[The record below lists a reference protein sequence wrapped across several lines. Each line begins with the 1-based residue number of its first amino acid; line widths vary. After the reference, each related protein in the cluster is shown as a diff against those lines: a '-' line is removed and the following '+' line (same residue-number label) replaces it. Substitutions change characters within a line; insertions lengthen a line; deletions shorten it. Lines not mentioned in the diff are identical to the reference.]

1 MDTKGKLVLFAAPS
15 GSGKTTIVRYLLRR
29 FPQLA
34 FSISATTRT
43 CRADEQ
49 DGRDYYFLSRA
60 DFLEKVAAGAFV
72 EWEEVYGGQYYGT
85 LRSEIERIWQMGL
98 HVIFDVDVKGA
109 LALKEAYPDCSLSVF
124 VKAPSMEAV
133 RARLMSRGSETP
145 ETLAIRMSRVEEEL
159 AYEPLFDKV
168 LLNEVLET
176 ALLEAETLVAT
187 FLEVLPLP
195 LEDEQST
202 AN

>member
-15 GSGKTTIVRYLLRR
+15 GSGKTTIVRHLLRK

-34 FSISATTRT
+34 FSVSATTRT

-49 DGRDYYFLSRA
+49 DGRDYYFLSKE
-60 DFLEKVAAGAFV
+60 DFLDKVAAGAFV

-85 LRSEIERIWQMGL
+85 LRSEIERIWQKGL

-109 LALKEAYPDCSLSVF
+109 LKLKEAYPDCSLSVF
-124 VKAPSMEAV
+124 VKPPGMEVV
-133 RARLMSRGSETP
+133 RERLMSRGSETP

-168 LLNEVLET
+168 LLNEVLAT
-176 ALLEAETLVAT
+176 ALSEAEVLVAT
-187 FLEVLPLP
+187 FLEVLPVP
-195 LEDEQST
+195 LEDGHST

>member
-1 MDTKGKLVLFAAPS
+1 MDTQGKLVLFAAPS
-15 GSGKTTIVRYLLRR
+15 GSGKTTIVRHLLRR

-34 FSISATTRT
+34 FSVSATTRK

-49 DGRDYYFLSRA
+49 DGRDYYFLTRE

-85 LRSEIERIWQMGL
+85 LRAEIERIWQKGL

-109 LALKEAYPDCSLSVF
+109 LKLKEAYPDCSLSVF
-124 VKAPSMEAV
+124 VKPPSMEAV
-133 RARLMSRGSETP
+133 RERLMSRGSETP
-145 ETLAIRMSRVEEEL
+145 ETLAIRMARVAEEL

-176 ALLEAETLVAT
+176 ALSAAEMLVET
-187 FLEVLPLP
+187 FLDVSPTP
-195 LEDEQST
+195 LEDMSDSAT
-202 AN
+202 

>member
-1 MDTKGKLVLFAAPS
+1 MDTQGKLVLFAAPS
-15 GSGKTTIVRYLLRR
+15 GSGKTTIVRHLLRR

-34 FSISATTRT
+34 FSVSATTRS

-49 DGRDYYFLSRA
+49 DGRDYYFLTRE
-60 DFLEKVAAGAFV
+60 DFLGKVAAGAFV

-85 LRSEIERIWQMGL
+85 LRAEIERIWQKGL

-109 LALKEAYPDCSLSVF
+109 LKLKEAYPDCSLSVF
-124 VKAPSMEAV
+124 VKPPSMEAV
-133 RARLMSRGSETP
+133 RERLMSRGSETP
-145 ETLAIRMSRVEEEL
+145 ETLAIRMSRVAEEL

-176 ALLEAETLVAT
+176 ALSAAEILVET
-187 FLEVLPLP
+187 FLEVSPIPLNDVP
-195 LEDEQST
+195 DSAT
-202 AN
+202 

>member
-15 GSGKTTIVRYLLRR
+15 GSGKTTIVRHLLRR

-34 FSISATTRT
+34 FSVSATTRT

-49 DGRDYYFLSRA
+49 DGRDYYFLSKE
-60 DFLEKVAAGAFV
+60 DFLEKAAAGAFV

-85 LRSEIERIWQMGL
+85 LRSEIERIWRKGL

-109 LALKEAYPDCSLSVF
+109 LKLKEAYPDCSMSVF
-124 VKAPSMEAV
+124 VKPPSMEVV
-133 RARLMSRGSETP
+133 RERLMSRGSETP
-145 ETLAIRMSRVEEEL
+145 QTLAIRMSRVEEEL
-159 AYEPLFDKV
+159 TYEPLFDKV
-168 LLNEVLET
+168 LLNEVLTT
-176 ALLEAETLVAT
+176 ALSEAEVLVAT
-187 FLEVLPLP
+187 FLEVLPVP
-195 LEDEQST
+195 LEDGHNT